1 MFGKNEIAGDVL
13 MAPRGFSDTLELDP
27 QATSRW
33 LNPHLTAQAL
43 PFDAKA
49 QNAMFLGYLPG
60 TKRPHYVGMPIDDR
74 HGVTIAGARSG
85 KGTSFIVPNLLLYP
99 GSVFAND
106 PKGELARITSRRRRE
121 MGQQVAIIDPFR
133 DSGIPESDL
142 AAFNPLDIID
152 PEDESAV
159 DEAGLLANALIV
171 PEAGTGKHW
180 TDSAGNFLHGVI
192 LYVALRCIGRERTLP
207 HVREL
212 ITLPE
217 GEFYGE
223 GGLIDRMQE
232 TGGFCAQAA
241 NSLIAKSDNERSSV
255 LSTALEQ
262 TAFLAS
268 PAMMRGIVGP
278 GGRSTFDIDALKNSE
293 AGLTVYLCLP
303 ARRLRTHSRFLR
315 LLLMVALA
323 RMEAVP
329 NVSETQATVN
339 GWPVLFMLD
348 EFPVL
353 GHMDVIESAAGLM
366 AGYGVKLWTVL
377 QDLSQLQRDYPRSW
391 QTFLGNTGIIQ
402 NFGSSDEATCAYISK
417 LCGETE
423 NLSQSLPELTD
434 RERGAGKIGLNR
446 SVTVTPLLRP
456 DEVRRF
462 FARGTGRALLSI
474 PGEHPIAVM
483 RANYF
488 DPQHKDLFGG
498 KYD

>member
-1 MFGKNEIAGDVL
+1 MMFGKNEIAGDVL

-33 LNPHLTAQAL
+33 LSPQATMQAL
-43 PFDAKA
+43 PFGSKVH
-49 QNAMFLGYLPG
+49 NAMFLGYLPG

-133 DSGIPESDL
+133 DSGIAENDL

-180 TDSAGNFLHGVI
+180 TDAAGNFLHGVI

-212 ITLPE
+212 ITLPDD
-217 GEFYGE
+217 EFYGE
-223 GGLIDRMQE
+223 GGLIERMQE

-241 NSLIAKSDNERSSV
+241 NSLIAKSVNERSSV

-268 PAMMRGIVGP
+268 PAMMRGL
-278 GGRSTFDIDALKNSE
+278 GRSTFDIDALKKFE
-293 AGLTVYLCLP
+293 GRADGLSLP
-303 ARRLRTHSRFLR
+303 AC
-315 LLLMVALA
+315 
-323 RMEAVP
+323 P
-329 NVSETQATVN
+329 
-339 GWPVLFMLD
+339 
-348 EFPVL
+348 
-353 GHMDVIESAAGLM
+353 AA
-366 AGYGVKLWTVL
+366 A
-377 QDLSQLQRDYPRSW
+377 
-391 QTFLGNTGIIQ
+391 
-402 NFGSSDEATCAYISK
+402 
-417 LCGETE
+417 
-423 NLSQSLPELTD
+423 
-434 RERGAGKIGLNR
+434 
-446 SVTVTPLLRP
+446 
-456 DEVRRF
+456 
-462 FARGTGRALLSI
+462 
-474 PGEHPIAVM
+474 HP
-483 RANYF
+483 
-488 DPQHKDLFGG
+488 
-498 KYD
+498 